1 MRKITLTDRIV
12 LALLVLIASYQIV
25 SGLNRFSGITVFYFT
40 VAFGVLI
47 IAGLLLILFG
57 YEILKNQFVIVIAT
71 LIPLS
76 LSLGLISNNYRDF
89 HLPYL
94 IFAFVG
100 LILIAITRLSPSKT
114 LATVSIVL
122 VHGISGITIFL
133 LPILLYIKKS
143 TPFEILFISLG
154 ATLIGIG
161 GILLAFLQ
169 TGRSIISGKFIFALL
184 PWILFLTTLAFYA
197 GLGGL

>member
-1 MRKITLTDRIV
+1 MRKITLIDRIV

-57 YEILKNQFVIVIAT
+57 YEILKNQFVIVVAT

-94 IFAFVG
+94 IFAVVG

-122 VHGISGITIFL
+122 VHGISGI
-133 LPILLYIKKS
+133 
-143 TPFEILFISLG
+143 
-154 ATLIGIG
+154 
-161 GILLAFLQ
+161 
-169 TGRSIISGKFIFALL
+169 
-184 PWILFLTTLAFYA
+184 
-197 GLGGL
+197 